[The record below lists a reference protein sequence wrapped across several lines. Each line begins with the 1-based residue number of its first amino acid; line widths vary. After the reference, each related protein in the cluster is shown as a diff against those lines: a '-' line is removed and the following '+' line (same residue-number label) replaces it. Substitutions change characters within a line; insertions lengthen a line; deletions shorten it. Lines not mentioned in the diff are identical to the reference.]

1 MELTLSTLS
10 GWATIT
16 LISAAGL
23 VPLVAR
29 LQGKKRAQP
38 DSVPTR
44 THVVLGLGVV
54 VVCFLHTGVVLP
66 NVGAPGAAAGGMLA
80 MIPACLGFALLIA
93 HAGLGLQLRN
103 VKLKDRIKK
112 RRMHTLTAALI
123 FVAACTH
130 VAAIVTTPR

>member
-1 MELTLSTLS
+1 MELTISTLS

-29 LQGKKRAQP
+29 ISARKRLPTESAA
-38 DSVPTR
+38 TR
-44 THVVLGLGVV
+44 THVLLGLGVC
-54 VVCFLHTGVVLP
+54 VVCFLHTGVTLP

-93 HAGLGLQLRN
+93 HAGLGLSLRRP
-103 VKLKDRIKK
+103 KLKDRITK
-112 RRMHTLTAALI
+112 RRMHAVTATVI
-123 FVAACTH
+123 FLAACTH
-130 VAAIVTTPR
+130 IAAIVAAK